1 MQEIRHT
8 PVAPTRTQH
17 LASGACIDA
26 HRHDDHQI
34 IYAGRGTIA
43 VTTVAGTWVTPA
55 TRAIWVPA
63 GTVHAHQAHGQLEL
77 HLVGVPSRENPLALD
92 EPAVLGVSPLLR
104 ELIISHTS
112 APEGQSEE
120 QLRLRAVLLDQ
131 LRLAPQQP
139 LHLPAPS
146 TPLLA
151 EVCDMLRSDPAD
163 GRSLAELGRRV
174 GTSERTLSRMFRRDL
189 GMSFTQWRTQ
199 MRLHHALVLLSE
211 KTPVTS
217 VAHQCGWSSAST
229 FIDVFR
235 RTFGHTPGSHHN
247 AV

>member
-1 MQEIRHT
+1 
-8 PVAPTRTQH
+8 
-17 LASGACIDA
+17 
-26 HRHDDHQI
+26 
-34 IYAGRGTIA
+34 
-43 VTTVAGTWVTPA
+43 
-55 TRAIWVPA
+55 
-63 GTVHAHQAHGQLEL
+63 
-77 HLVGVPSRENPLALD
+77 
-92 EPAVLGVSPLLR
+92 
-104 ELIISHTS
+104 
-112 APEGQSEE
+112 
-120 QLRLRAVLLDQ
+120 
-131 LRLAPQQP
+131 
-139 LHLPAPS
+139 
-146 TPLLA
+146 
-151 EVCDMLRSDPAD
+151 MLRSDPAD
-163 GRSLAELGRRV
+163 GRSLAELGRQV

>member
-1 MQEIRHT
+1 MC
-8 PVAPTRTQH
+8 RT
-17 LASGACIDA
+17 GT
-26 HRHDDHQI
+26 HRAVPAR
-34 IYAGRGTIA
+34 AGRTSSGVACSPQGPITAETIR
-43 VTTVAGTWVTPA
+43 GRGRNRRSRRGR
-55 TRAIWVPA
+55 TRPCRCGCPGWR
-63 GTVHAHQAHGQLEL
+63 
-77 HLVGVPSRENPLALD
+77 VGRP
-92 EPAVLGVSPLLR
+92 G
-104 ELIISHTS
+104 LIQVISHTS
-112 APEGQSEE
+112 APEGQSDE

-146 TPLLA
+146 TPLLT

-163 GRSLAELGRRV
+163 GRSLAELGRQV
-174 GTSERTLSRMFRRDL
+174 GTSERTLSRMIRRDL